1 MMEDSKQHN
10 LFRIYGVIS
19 GDKEFSLKFIQSGK
33 GYVEKEDRNSFAFV
47 NDDYIPA
54 KLVQQHK
61 LTDGDEIEY
70 EKKKQFNK
78 KKNKWGWTVEK
89 VTSISNFE
97 PF

>member
-1 MMEDSKQHN
+1 MK
-10 LFRIYGVIS
+10 
-19 GDKEFSLKFIQSGK
+19 
-33 GYVEKEDRNSFAFV
+33 
-47 NDDYIPA
+47 DDYIPA